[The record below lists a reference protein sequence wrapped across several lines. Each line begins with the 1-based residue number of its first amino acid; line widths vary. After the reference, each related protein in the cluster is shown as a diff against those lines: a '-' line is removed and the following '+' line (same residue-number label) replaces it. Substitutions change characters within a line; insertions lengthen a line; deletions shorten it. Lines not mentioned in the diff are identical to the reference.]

1 MFKEEA
7 KQLKSKLSQ
16 LAQEDKE
23 NRQPED
29 FDKISALETHKKGL
43 EKKLQV
49 VEKKLRKYVEHAD
62 NLKKEQ
68 DGIKNMIKSTLLEAD
83 SHEDIGDNIS
93 GHVVLLCERLNE
105 LEEERVSFIEHQ
117 QGAKALQDQL
127 AQAKSTISGFEE
139 VISGKEVKL
148 EELSKE
154 ITDMEEKL
162 SEANRAIVANKRKE
176 EEMHKII
183 EDVKASANELE
194 FEKNRQVNYLTKE
207 NLRLHEDLKK
217 EKKQCRV
224 LKTKYKLAKS
234 DNEEHTSDLGSIL
247 PSHQLDEQ
255 DKENNPNKIPRSS
268 SKPSRTSLS
277 RPNLGLGS
285 GEGEINDENTQE
297 CQQS

>member
-29 FDKISALETHKKGL
+29 SDRISALQADREGL

-49 VEKKLRKYVEHAD
+49 VEKKLRKYVEHAG

-68 DGIKNMIKSTLLEAD
+68 HGIKNMIKSTLLEAD

-105 LEEERVSFIEHQ
+105 LEERQ
-117 QGAKALQDQL
+117 QGTQSLQDQL
-127 AQAKSTISGFEE
+127 VRAESTISE
-139 VISGKEVKL
+139 KEAKL
-148 EELSKE
+148 EELSK
-154 ITDMEEKL
+154 DMLVIEEKMK
-162 SEANRAIVANKRKE
+162 EASHAIVANKRKE

-183 EDVKASANELE
+183 ENVKASANELE
-194 FEKNRQVNYLTKE
+194 FEKNREVNFLTKE
-207 NLRLHEDLKK
+207 NLRLIEDLKK
-217 EKKQCRV
+217 EKKQSRA

-234 DNEEHTSDLGSIL
+234 DSDEHTSDLGSIL
-247 PSHQLDEQ
+247 PSHQFDDQ

-268 SKPSRTSLS
+268 SKSSRTSLS
-277 RPNLGLGS
+277 RPNLRLGG
-285 GEGEINDENTQE
+285 GEGETNDDNTQE